1 MMTSTLITLI
11 CVVVF
16 LFGGTVVV
24 MLKAMNQKNFGDFD
38 DEEPEAAEAA
48 DATDAIE
55 TNDK

>member
-11 CVVVF
+11 CVIVF

-38 DEEPEAAEAA
+38 DEEPAEAE
-48 DATDAIE
+48 TVDAIE
-55 TNDK
+55 ANDK

>member
-11 CVVVF
+11 CVIIF

-38 DEEPEAAEAA
+38 DEELEEAAEAA
-48 DATDAIE
+48 DTIE
-55 TNDK
+55 TENK

>member
-11 CVVVF
+11 CIIIF

-38 DEEPEAAEAA
+38 DEAEEAAETKA
-48 DATDAIE
+48 AIE
-55 TNDK
+55 ADNK